1 MGASS
6 PTGPSMNWIKIFY
19 KKRALHEHQEFDKIT
34 RRVQRVLLGSKN
46 WMKSFE
52 NFNLYIY

>member
-19 KKRALHEHQEFDKIT
+19 KKGPYMSIKNLIKLLEEYKGSYLALKI
-34 RRVQRVLLGSKN
+34 G
-46 WMKSFE
+46 
-52 NFNLYIY
+52 